1 MSALAF
7 RAGADIVTV
16 SVSANNET
24 IAGAIK
30 TARAYEREVL
40 VDTMGVP
47 LERIPERAAVAQALG
62 ADYIC
67 VHTSLDVP
75 DAPDPLESMRLAR
88 QGAPELKLAVA
99 GGINLQTLPRIIA
112 AKPDL
117 IIVGGAICKA
127 VDPIEAAKTMKKMI
141 LEEAIQL
148 KTRAIAI
155 ASLNELQE
163 IVETV
168 EETELEQMQELILN
182 SNRIFV
188 GAAGR
193 SLLAMKFLAMR
204 LMQIGLKVYLVGEVC
219 TPSIREG
226 DLLLVGSGSGETAGM
241 IAICKKAKAAGAEV
255 AVFTKNRNSTIA
267 SIAKVAVQLNTAKP
281 IQEGAA
287 GPDGWIE
294 GNYFSIRPSGNPFE
308 QSIVIVGD
316 AMVCELMQKTN
327 CGTAKIAYNH
337 ANLE

>member
-1 MSALAF
+1 M
-7 RAGADIVTV
+7 
-16 SVSANNET
+16 
-24 IAGAIK
+24 
-30 TARAYEREVL
+30 
-40 VDTMGVP
+40 
-47 LERIPERAAVAQALG
+47 
-62 ADYIC
+62 
-67 VHTSLDVP
+67 
-75 DAPDPLESMRLAR
+75 
-88 QGAPELKLAVA
+88 
-99 GGINLQTLPRIIA
+99 
-112 AKPDL
+112 
-117 IIVGGAICKA
+117 
-127 VDPIEAAKTMKKMI
+127 
-141 LEEAIQL
+141 
-148 KTRAIAI
+148 KTRAIAL

-255 AVFTKNRNSTIA
+255 AAFTKNRNSTI
-267 SIAKVAVQLNTAKP
+267 AKP

>member
-1 MSALAF
+1 M
-7 RAGADIVTV
+7 
-16 SVSANNET
+16 
-24 IAGAIK
+24 
-30 TARAYEREVL
+30 
-40 VDTMGVP
+40 
-47 LERIPERAAVAQALG
+47 
-62 ADYIC
+62 
-67 VHTSLDVP
+67 
-75 DAPDPLESMRLAR
+75 
-88 QGAPELKLAVA
+88 
-99 GGINLQTLPRIIA
+99 
-112 AKPDL
+112 
-117 IIVGGAICKA
+117 
-127 VDPIEAAKTMKKMI
+127 
-141 LEEAIQL
+141 
-148 KTRAIAI
+148 KTRAIAL

-255 AVFTKNRNSTIA
+255 AA
-267 SIAKVAVQLNTAKP
+267 QLNTAKP

>member
-1 MSALAF
+1 M
-7 RAGADIVTV
+7 
-16 SVSANNET
+16 
-24 IAGAIK
+24 
-30 TARAYEREVL
+30 
-40 VDTMGVP
+40 
-47 LERIPERAAVAQALG
+47 
-62 ADYIC
+62 
-67 VHTSLDVP
+67 
-75 DAPDPLESMRLAR
+75 
-88 QGAPELKLAVA
+88 
-99 GGINLQTLPRIIA
+99 
-112 AKPDL
+112 
-117 IIVGGAICKA
+117 
-127 VDPIEAAKTMKKMI
+127 
-141 LEEAIQL
+141 
-148 KTRAIAI
+148 KTRAIAL

-241 IAICKKAKAAGAEV
+241 IAI
-255 AVFTKNRNSTIA
+255 TKNRNSTIA

>member
-1 MSALAF
+1 M
-7 RAGADIVTV
+7 
-16 SVSANNET
+16 
-24 IAGAIK
+24 
-30 TARAYEREVL
+30 
-40 VDTMGVP
+40 
-47 LERIPERAAVAQALG
+47 
-62 ADYIC
+62 
-67 VHTSLDVP
+67 
-75 DAPDPLESMRLAR
+75 
-88 QGAPELKLAVA
+88 
-99 GGINLQTLPRIIA
+99 
-112 AKPDL
+112 
-117 IIVGGAICKA
+117 
-127 VDPIEAAKTMKKMI
+127 
-141 LEEAIQL
+141 
-148 KTRAIAI
+148 KTRAIAL

-168 EETELEQMQELILN
+168 EEAELEQMQELILN

-255 AVFTKNRNSTIA
+255 AAFTKNRNSTIA

-316 AMVCELMQKTN
+316 AMVCELM
-327 CGTAKIAYNH
+327 
-337 ANLE
+337 

>member
-1 MSALAF
+1 M
-7 RAGADIVTV
+7 
-16 SVSANNET
+16 
-24 IAGAIK
+24 
-30 TARAYEREVL
+30 
-40 VDTMGVP
+40 
-47 LERIPERAAVAQALG
+47 
-62 ADYIC
+62 
-67 VHTSLDVP
+67 
-75 DAPDPLESMRLAR
+75 
-88 QGAPELKLAVA
+88 
-99 GGINLQTLPRIIA
+99 
-112 AKPDL
+112 
-117 IIVGGAICKA
+117 
-127 VDPIEAAKTMKKMI
+127 
-141 LEEAIQL
+141 
-148 KTRAIAI
+148 KTRAIAL

-255 AVFTKNRNSTIA
+255 AAFTKNRNSTIA
-267 SIAKVAVQLNTAKP
+267 SIAKV
-281 IQEGAA
+281 A

>member
-1 MSALAF
+1 M
-7 RAGADIVTV
+7 
-16 SVSANNET
+16 
-24 IAGAIK
+24 
-30 TARAYEREVL
+30 
-40 VDTMGVP
+40 
-47 LERIPERAAVAQALG
+47 
-62 ADYIC
+62 
-67 VHTSLDVP
+67 
-75 DAPDPLESMRLAR
+75 
-88 QGAPELKLAVA
+88 
-99 GGINLQTLPRIIA
+99 
-112 AKPDL
+112 
-117 IIVGGAICKA
+117 
-127 VDPIEAAKTMKKMI
+127 
-141 LEEAIQL
+141 
-148 KTRAIAI
+148 KTRAIAL

-219 TPSIREG
+219 TPSIRE
-226 DLLLVGSGSGETAGM
+226 GETAGM

>member
-1 MSALAF
+1 M
-7 RAGADIVTV
+7 
-16 SVSANNET
+16 
-24 IAGAIK
+24 
-30 TARAYEREVL
+30 
-40 VDTMGVP
+40 
-47 LERIPERAAVAQALG
+47 
-62 ADYIC
+62 
-67 VHTSLDVP
+67 
-75 DAPDPLESMRLAR
+75 
-88 QGAPELKLAVA
+88 
-99 GGINLQTLPRIIA
+99 
-112 AKPDL
+112 
-117 IIVGGAICKA
+117 
-127 VDPIEAAKTMKKMI
+127 
-141 LEEAIQL
+141 
-148 KTRAIAI
+148 KTRAIAL

-287 GPDGWIE
+287 GPDGWRE
-294 GNYFSIRPSGNPFE
+294 GNYISIRPSGNPFE

>member
-1 MSALAF
+1 M
-7 RAGADIVTV
+7 
-16 SVSANNET
+16 
-24 IAGAIK
+24 
-30 TARAYEREVL
+30 
-40 VDTMGVP
+40 
-47 LERIPERAAVAQALG
+47 
-62 ADYIC
+62 
-67 VHTSLDVP
+67 
-75 DAPDPLESMRLAR
+75 
-88 QGAPELKLAVA
+88 
-99 GGINLQTLPRIIA
+99 
-112 AKPDL
+112 
-117 IIVGGAICKA
+117 
-127 VDPIEAAKTMKKMI
+127 
-141 LEEAIQL
+141 
-148 KTRAIAI
+148 KTRAIAL

-168 EETELEQMQELILN
+168 EEAELEQMQDLILN

-267 SIAKVAVQLNTAKP
+267 SIAKVAVQL
-281 IQEGAA
+281 
-287 GPDGWIE
+287 
-294 GNYFSIRPSGNPFE
+294 
-308 QSIVIVGD
+308 
-316 AMVCELMQKTN
+316 MQKTN

>member
-1 MSALAF
+1 M
-7 RAGADIVTV
+7 
-16 SVSANNET
+16 
-24 IAGAIK
+24 
-30 TARAYEREVL
+30 
-40 VDTMGVP
+40 
-47 LERIPERAAVAQALG
+47 
-62 ADYIC
+62 
-67 VHTSLDVP
+67 
-75 DAPDPLESMRLAR
+75 
-88 QGAPELKLAVA
+88 
-99 GGINLQTLPRIIA
+99 
-112 AKPDL
+112 
-117 IIVGGAICKA
+117 
-127 VDPIEAAKTMKKMI
+127 
-141 LEEAIQL
+141 
-148 KTRAIAI
+148 KTRAIAL

-168 EETELEQMQELILN
+168 EEAELEQMQDLILN

-255 AVFTKNRNSTIA
+255 AVFTKNA